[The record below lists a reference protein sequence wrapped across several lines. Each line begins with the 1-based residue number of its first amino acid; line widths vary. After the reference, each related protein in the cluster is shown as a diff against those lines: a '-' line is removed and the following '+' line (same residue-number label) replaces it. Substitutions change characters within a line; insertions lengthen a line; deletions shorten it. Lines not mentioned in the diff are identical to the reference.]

1 MKRIILFIGIILS
14 ITTILSFNTINTP
27 PYKSLCDTANAKN
40 KNIIVYFSGSDWCA
54 NCNKFKK
61 EVLNTPDIKKSIE
74 TDYVYHLADFP
85 QRTELTEEL
94 ETLNNSLAEKLNN
107 QGVFPLLVITDK
119 NLTIKKV
126 INLSSNV
133 DETLKSLKFN
143 R

>member
-14 ITTILSFNTINTP
+14 ITTILSFNTRNKL
-27 PYKSLCDTANAKN
+27 PYKSLCDTAKAQN

-61 EVLNTPDIKKSIE
+61 EVLNTPEIKKSIE

-85 QRTELTEEL
+85 QRTELSEEL
-94 ETLNNSLAEKLNN
+94 ETLNNALAEKLNN

-126 INLSSNV
+126 INMNTSA
-133 DETLKSLKFN
+133 DKTLKALKDN